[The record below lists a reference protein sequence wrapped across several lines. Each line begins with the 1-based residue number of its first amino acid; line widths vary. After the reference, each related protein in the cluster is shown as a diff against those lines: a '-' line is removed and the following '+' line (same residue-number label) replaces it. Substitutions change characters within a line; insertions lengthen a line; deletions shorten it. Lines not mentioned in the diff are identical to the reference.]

1 MTQVQKWDGKP
12 IFKAGA
18 YTGIP
23 MSDYHRN
30 PNLCIR
36 PSISSTGLKQIL
48 ENPQKYWAFSPYNPD
63 RIESQSN
70 AAFDFGRAA
79 HSVILE
85 GRLPRREY
93 AVSPYADFRT
103 KAAQEWKAKAER
115 LGLTI
120 LKADDLNT
128 IAAMYQQIA
137 RHPIVE
143 AGGLDGEVEVSLI
156 WPDPVTGYFFKARP
170 DVLPMGDMIINY
182 KTCSDASLRAVAQSV
197 IKYRYDISEALAAM
211 GMAATLK
218 RQVTNVALLNQEKSP
233 PYVVSCFEFSDQ
245 YLAVGTQMVREAM
258 DTFARCMES
267 GEWPS
272 FADDNSTIVPPSFI
286 VSRAFGDAKADLG
299 VLDDLTESDDAA

>member
-1 MTQVQKWDGKP
+1 MTQIQKWDGKP
-12 IFKAGA
+12 ISKAGA

-23 MSDYHRN
+23 MEVYHRD
-30 PNLCIR
+30 PNLCVR

-48 ENPQKYWAFSPYNPD
+48 ECPQKYWAFSPYNPD
-63 RIESQSN
+63 RIEPPSS

-79 HSVILE
+79 HSIVLE
-85 GRLPRREY
+85 GRLPRRQY

-120 LKADDLNT
+120 LKAEDLQI

-137 RHPIVE
+137 RHPTVE

-182 KTCSDASLRAVAQSV
+182 KTCADASLRAVAQSV
-197 IKYRYDISEALAAM
+197 IKYRYDVSEALAAM
-211 GMAATLK
+211 GMAATLR

-233 PYVVSCFEFSDQ
+233 PYVVSCYEFSDL

-258 DTFARCMES
+258 DTFARCLKS
-267 GEWPS
+267 NDWPGY
-272 FADDNSTIVPPSFI
+272 ADDNSTIVPPDFVI
-286 VSRAFGDAKADLG
+286 KRALGDAKADIG
-299 VLDDLTESDDAA
+299 VLDDLTTEEVE